1 MSDETTD
8 EDAPACDFVINGDER
23 HGYGYRCA
31 CGDRNLG
38 WRAATREAIEDE
50 RDYHLG
56 VKPRP
61 EVLGPHPDE
70 GVTNAV
76 VVTMKGLRTP

>member
-1 MSDETTD
+1 MSDD
-8 EDAPACDFVINGDER
+8 EACDFVINGDER
-23 HGYGYRCA
+23 HGYGYRCS

-38 WRAATREAIEDE
+38 FRFVARAAAEDE

-61 EVLGPHPDE
+61 EALGPPEPVDPAKMTY
-70 GVTNAV
+70 GVTCK
-76 VVTMKGLRTP
+76 VTLSDLWGAR

>member
-1 MSDETTD
+1 VSGESADDDVE
-8 EDAPACDFVINGDER
+8 CDFVINGDDR

-31 CGDRNLG
+31 CGSRNYG
-38 WRAATREAIEDE
+38 WRAVTRAAIEEE

-61 EVLGPHPDE
+61 EVLGPHPNE
-70 GVTNAV
+70 GVTCSV
-76 VVTMKGLRTP
+76 VVTMKGLRKP